1 MTSPRRRPVDEL
13 ADPHHLADT
22 DPDWAGGDALRLR
35 RLACAVTPSVVHPVL
50 GLIDEI
56 PGPVAAA
63 VRTGVDTVL
72 GLVPKVGLA

>member
-1 MTSPRRRPVDEL
+1 M
-13 ADPHHLADT
+13 H
-22 DPDWAGGDALRLR
+22 
-35 RLACAVTPSVVHPVL
+35 AVTPSVVHPVL